1 MREAG
6 FWEADW
12 LLGLALSALMLLA
25 AYAAFVLLSR
35 RRRAKSDRAPA
46 ESNRLLGLSLLG
58 QGQLEKAYE
67 AFCKCPLDDALMERL
82 YTLALDFERRRQF
95 AKATEV
101 YRHLAGHDPHYR
113 DIEQRLR
120 RGEAQPD
127 PDPVQAPAGP
137 VRTLNGG
144 RYQLDKPLGKGAMG
158 LVYLAHDTKIQRLVA
173 IKTMLLAQA
182 FDDDQLADVRERF
195 FREAETAARLC
206 HPNIVAVFDAGE
218 EDAVA
223 YIVMEF
229 VAGGDLQPHTRPG
242 QLLPVPLV
250 VSIVARVADALAYAH
265 GKNVVH
271 RDVKPANVMYE
282 AAADQVKVSDFG
294 IARLTDASK
303 TKTGM
308 VLGTPTYMSPEQLTG
323 KKVDGRSD
331 LFSLGVTLYQMLC
344 GRAPFVGE
352 SMVQLMRKISVE
364 SPADIRGVNPLLPDD
379 LAAVVE
385 RALLK
390 DAAQRYQSGEEMAR
404 DLRAC
409 LSRMSAQSADVDV
422 LL

>member
-6 FWEADW
+6 FWKADW
-12 LLGLALSALMLLA
+12 LLGLALSAAMLLA
-25 AYAAFVLLSR
+25 AYAAFVLLGR
-35 RRRAKSDRAPA
+35 LRRARSGAAALASQRQ
-46 ESNRLLGLSLLG
+46 LGLSLLA
-58 QGQLEKAYE
+58 QGQLDKAY
-67 AFCKCPLDDALMERL
+67 ALLVKCPLDDGLMERL

-95 AKATEV
+95 TKATEV

-120 RGEAQPD
+120 RGEAP

-158 LVYLAHDTKIQRLVA
+158 LVYLARDTKIQRLVA

-218 EDAVA
+218 DDAVA

-409 LSRMSAQSADVDV
+409 LSRMSAQPADVDV